1 MVESL
6 GCWKVHAHWVP
17 RSVMEEHKL
26 RCKNI
31 SSQLLEWCAV
41 EDVEFIQCNMTG
53 DKSWFDHFLPEI
65 KQQRM
70 EWHHTSSKKRKPET
84 VTLACTIME
93 TVIWDSE

>member
-1 MVESL
+1 M